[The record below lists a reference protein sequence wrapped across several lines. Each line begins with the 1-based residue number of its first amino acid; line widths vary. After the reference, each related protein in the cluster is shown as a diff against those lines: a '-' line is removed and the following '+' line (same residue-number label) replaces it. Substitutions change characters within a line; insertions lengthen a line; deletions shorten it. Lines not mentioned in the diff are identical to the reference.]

1 MKKRDLVLD
10 FTSLLDVIMIIL
22 FVVVSNMGQNA
33 LNIQAET
40 QKKAE
45 ELQNITKKL
54 IQENE
59 DLKKQNE
66 DLKKQ
71 NELLSARAG
80 ESDITESEVLAALL
94 KKSAQITLDCNTYV
108 DEEKS
113 DSNRVDIT
121 IYKSKGTEDQ
131 ESNGTISFSHNL
143 NLSTEEREAKNA
155 AMQRDMFIKLK
166 NVIEPLDVELVIIS
180 IQYKYD
186 DVNFSISDLNNIVGA
201 IEDLERELNITCF
214 VDNIKR

>member
-33 LNIQAET
+33 LNVQAES
-40 QKKAE
+40 KKQAE
-45 ELQNITKKL
+45 ELQNIVDTLTK
-54 IQENE
+54 ENE
-59 DLKKQNE
+59 DLKH
-66 DLKKQ
+66 Q
-71 NELLSARAG
+71 NELLSALAG
-80 ESDITESEVLAALL
+80 KSDINESEVLDALL

-113 DSNRVDIT
+113 DSNRVDVT
-121 IYKSKGTEDQ
+121 IYKGKGIEDQ
-131 ESNGTISFSHNL
+131 ESDGTISFSHNL
-143 NLSTEEREAKNA
+143 NLSTDEREEKNA
-155 AMQRDMFIKLK
+155 AMQRDMLIKLK
-166 NVIEPLDVELVIIS
+166 DVIEPLDVELVIIS

-186 DVNFSISDLNNIVGA
+186 DVNFSVSDLNNIVGA
-201 IEDLERELNITCF
+201 IDDLERELGITCF